1 MTRRVSIILVLAI
14 LVLSSLMAPG
24 CGGEKTEGNGG
35 DGSPNTGKPEVLL
48 FTQEGCP
55 PCVPAHDILNELK
68 EEMSGKVAF
77 REIYAEDDFDTFRK
91 YGVQTTPTIVIL
103 DGAGNSVGIASGV
116 PDKDAL
122 KSELEKLL

>member
-1 MTRRVSIILVLAI
+1 
-14 LVLSSLMAPG
+14 
-24 CGGEKTEGNGG
+24 
-35 DGSPNTGKPEVLL
+35 
-48 FTQEGCP
+48 
-55 PCVPAHDILNELK
+55 PCVTAHDILNELK